1 MGKYLSAGVYSIEK
15 DISELVPSIA
25 TTTAALVGWS
35 PKGDVDVIK
44 LITNKQQF
52 IDEYGEPDN
61 TSGNYFH
68 YTALAFLEQGN
79 KLWCMRVHD
88 AAQYGGLSIAKTLGA
103 NETFSDLANDFDMIM
118 DSGYSGFLG
127 DTDCLFMIMGKD
139 PGVWNSKIS
148 IAIDKLKN
156 TEESWDVG
164 DPSGTKDE
172 ITPAVVDQYTFR
184 IKVYKENAD
193 GDNELVETWVVSR
206 KHKINGYGK
215 QLYLEDKIN
224 GYSDYIYVQDN
235 VGINENEMPDS
246 AGMSLV
252 DSVITT
258 NPVSL
263 GAGSDGTAYAD
274 LGTDEIIL
282 GWDKFVNPADVDIRI
297 LLNGGETA
305 KAIQTK
311 MQAVAEDRAD
321 CFAILDID
329 YDEMGSSVAAAITWR
344 QGSTTCNINSSYCA
358 MYAPWVRI
366 NDPYNDV
373 LIYVPPSG
381 YVGAQFAYN
390 DYVAQPWN
398 AAAGFNRG
406 MLNIIGVQN
415 VFTGGERDLLQEAQI
430 NPLQSFR
437 GEGDV
442 IWGQKTMLVKNSA
455 ISRVNVR
462 RLLIVIEK
470 SMAVSLR
477 PFVFENNIE
486 ITRFRI
492 EAMLTEYLDLLSSQG
507 AFQIEAGDRGFRVI
521 VDTTNNTPAVIDR
534 NELHV
539 DVFVKPVRTAEYIQL
554 QTITTTTGSSFDEL
568 IARGVNL

>member
-1 MGKYLSAGVYSIEK
+1 MGKYLSAGVYSVER
-15 DISELVPSIA
+15 DVSELVPSIA

-35 PKGDVDVIK
+35 PKGDVDSIV

-79 KLWCMRVHD
+79 KLWCLRVHEN
-88 AAQYGGLSIAKTLGA
+88 AQYGGLAIGTSGET
-103 NETFSDLANDFDMIM
+103 NETFSDLANDFDMIL
-118 DSGYSGFLG
+118 DSGYSGSL
-127 DTDCLFMIMGKD
+127 TDDNCLFMIMGKD

-148 IAIDKLKN
+148 IVIDKLKN
-156 TEESWDVG
+156 DEESWDEG
-164 DPSGTKDE
+164 AALGSADDLSIAT
-172 ITPAVVDQYTFR
+172 VDQYTFR
-184 IKVYKENAD
+184 IKVYKENDD
-193 GDNELVETWVVSR
+193 GDDELVETWVVSR

-215 QLYLEDKIN
+215 QLYLEDRIN

-235 VGINENEMPDS
+235 VALADTLMPDGF
-246 AGMSLV
+246 A
-252 DSVITT
+252 T
-258 NPVSL
+258 PVNL
-263 GAGSDGTAYAD
+263 GDGNDGTAYSSSDFAS
-274 LGTDEIIL
+274 EIAT
-282 GWDKFVNPADVDIRI
+282 GWDEFANPADVDIRI
-297 LLNGGETA
+297 LLNGGETNVTVQA
-305 KAIQTK
+305 K
-311 MQAVAEDRAD
+311 MQAIVEDRAD

-329 YDEMGSSVAAAITWR
+329 YTEMGSSVADAITWR
-344 QGSTTCNINSSYCA
+344 RGDTCNINSSYCA

-398 AAAGFNRG
+398 APAGFNRG
-406 MLNIIGVQN
+406 MVN
-415 VFTGGERDLLQEAQI
+415 VISMQDIFTKGERDLLQEAQI
-430 NPLQSFR
+430 NPLQTFR

-442 IWGQKTMLVKNSA
+442 IWGQKTMQTKSSA
-455 ISRVNVR
+455 RSRVNVV

-477 PFVFENNIE
+477 PFVFENNTE

-507 AFQIEAGDRGFRVI
+507 AFQTEAGDKGFKVI
-521 VDTTNNTPAVIDR
+521 VDSSNNTPAVIDR

-554 QTITTTTGSSFDEL
+554 QTIVTSTGASFDEL